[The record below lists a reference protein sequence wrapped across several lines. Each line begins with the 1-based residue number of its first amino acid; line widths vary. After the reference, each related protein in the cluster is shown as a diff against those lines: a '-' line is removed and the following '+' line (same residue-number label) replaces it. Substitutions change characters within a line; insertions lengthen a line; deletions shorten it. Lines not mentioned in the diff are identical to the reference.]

1 MAYREVTRVEIQE
14 IIRRWQIGDGSRQI
28 ASGTGASRNTVRKY
42 LSAAKAGGIARD
54 GLPPT
59 DDQLSRLAAMGQSGP
74 RHGGAASE
82 EVLAPWE
89 AQIYHWFTQDRLQVT
104 RIHELLL
111 ARGCPVT
118 YQSVRRFME
127 RRDWRRVRR
136 TTVRMEDTPPGEVA
150 ELDFGRLGFIQDQE
164 TGRRCTVWALLVVLA
179 YSRHCFVWPAYGQKL
194 EDVIAGLEAA
204 WAFFGGIP
212 KYLVIDNFPAAVAG
226 ADALHPRLT
235 RGFLEYSQ
243 HRGFITDPARVR
255 HPKDKPKVER
265 SVQYARERF
274 FKGGEFRDLSQLR
287 HEAARWC
294 RDVAGQRIHG
304 TTRRQPRQ
312 VFLDEER
319 PALAPWDGEPYEV
332 THWRTAK
339 VHPDHHVAGQYALYS
354 VPSTLCPPGQQV
366 EVGLGLKLVRIYHR
380 GQLLKVHPRQPRG
393 GRSTDPADYPAEL
406 SAYTLRAPDGIKRSA
421 AEQGP
426 AVAEFAQRLFD
437 GPLPWSRIRQGHKL
451 LRLGERYTPDRLDAA
466 CRRAL
471 DLDLID
477 VRRVERILLQ
487 ALEQKETPEHPPP
500 LPAGRFARPGDVFAH
515 GKAHSK
521 AHSQQS
527 TEFTE
532 SAELKTGGQP

>member
-14 IIRRWQIGDGSRQI
+14 IIRRWQRGDGSRQI

-42 LSAAKAGGIARD
+42 LSVAKAEGIPRD

-59 DDQLSRLAAMGQSGP
+59 DDQLSRLSAMGQSGP

-89 AQIYHWFTQDRLQVT
+89 AQIYQWFTQDRLQVT

-150 ELDFGRLGFIQDQE
+150 ELDLGRLGFIEDQE
-164 TGRRCTVWALLVVLA
+164 TGRRQAVWALLVVLA
-179 YSRHCFVWPAYGQKL
+179 YSRHCFLWPAYGQKL
-194 EDVIAGLEAA
+194 DDVIAGLEAA

-274 FKGGEFRDLSQLR
+274 FKGGEFRDLPHIRS
-287 HEAARWC
+287 EAARWC
-294 RDVAGQRIHG
+294 RDVAGHRI
-304 TTRRQPRQ
+304 RRGY
-312 VFLDEER
+312 FYS
-319 PALAPWDGEPYEV
+319 DGRK
-332 THWRTAK
+332 HRWNGCRNRRGDRRTC
-339 VHPDHHVAGQYALYS
+339 VGGSRGHVIARGS
-354 VPSTLCPPGQQV
+354 
-366 EVGLGLKLVRIYHR
+366 VGLPLGHFLTASQRNR
-380 GQLLKVHPRQPRG
+380 CRDERQKAQQ
-393 GRSTDPADYPAEL
+393 TYP
-406 SAYTLRAPDGIKRSA
+406 
-421 AEQGP
+421 
-426 AVAEFAQRLFD
+426 
-437 GPLPWSRIRQGHKL
+437 L
-451 LRLGERYTPDRLDAA
+451 LR
-466 CRRAL
+466 
-471 DLDLID
+471 I
-477 VRRVERILLQ
+477 
-487 ALEQKETPEHPPP
+487 
-500 LPAGRFARPGDVFAH
+500 
-515 GKAHSK
+515 
-521 AHSQQS
+521 
-527 TEFTE
+527 
-532 SAELKTGGQP
+532 